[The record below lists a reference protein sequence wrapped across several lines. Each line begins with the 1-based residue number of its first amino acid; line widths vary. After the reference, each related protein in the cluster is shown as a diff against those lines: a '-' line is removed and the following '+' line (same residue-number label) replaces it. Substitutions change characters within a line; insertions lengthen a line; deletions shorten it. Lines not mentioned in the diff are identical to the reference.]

1 MSDTVSFLGL
11 WENLVTI
18 FGNPIFLVLVLLSMF
33 AYYATRADINKWSM
47 ITFFTLFF
55 VWVGYTVHFLFLLI
69 ALAGAAIL
77 SVELIRRLGK

>member
-33 AYYATRADINKWSM
+33 AYYATS
-47 ITFFTLFF
+47 
-55 VWVGYTVHFLFLLI
+55 TVS
-69 ALAGAAIL
+69 
-77 SVELIRRLGK
+77 SVQ